1 MKFEREINGVESA
14 VIAAKYKRGAYN
26 WVAIANI
33 SPKPITYSGRTSGL
47 SESICRGLN
56 ALSRGISELTREVV
70 ID

>member
-1 MKFEREINGVESA
+1 VKFEREINGVESV
-14 VIAAKYKRGAYN
+14 VIAEKYKRGTYN
-26 WVAIANI
+26 WIAIADT

-56 ALSRGISELTREVV
+56 VLSSGISELTREVV